1 MPRQI
6 VLGDVV
12 EETANVAQDFR
23 RQFDARP
30 AFLRQCLAGVVLLHL
45 VRCLFQRVFRSDGG
59 GHGGAVGTAY
69 IGSHRVSIFEETIR
83 YISLEGIA
91 PEMGIA

>member
-23 RQFDARP
+23 RQFDARH
-30 AFLRQCLAGVVLLHL
+30 AHAAGV
-45 VRCLFQRVFRSDGG
+45 R
-59 GHGGAVGTAY
+59 AVGLRGRLPSA
-69 IGSHRVSIFEETIR
+69 RAAR
-83 YISLEGIA
+83 
-91 PEMGIA
+91 